1 MRTTRSNRRSECDWN
16 SWKHFKHCPVERQLV
31 KWATFAC
38 LYALVLRSI
47 WLILNQKHCWFAFLS
62 VHWYR
67 VISCCSIGWLI
78 DHAELAVFSP
88 ARKSRIET
96 CVRTEQF
103 ALNTRMIGSDLDLL
117 TVEIVIILT
126 VLTLL
131 PVANAIVGKW
141 GDKKVTRK
149 SSK

>member
-1 MRTTRSNRRSECDWN
+1 M
-16 SWKHFKHCPVERQLV
+16 
-31 KWATFAC
+31 
-38 LYALVLRSI
+38 
-47 WLILNQKHCWFAFLS
+47 
-62 VHWYR
+62 
-67 VISCCSIGWLI
+67 
-78 DHAELAVFSP
+78 
-88 ARKSRIET
+88 
-96 CVRTEQF
+96 
-103 ALNTRMIGSDLDLL
+103 NTRMIGSDLDLL